1 VIRRDKTR
9 EIPLPF
15 APPGKEVEVIRIV
28 GGEGMKHRLMNLA
41 IHPGSRI
48 KLLSA
53 FGRGRL
59 VVQTGETRIA
69 LGRGISYHIMVNND
83 DN

>member
-1 VIRRDKTR
+1 MCSEKIK

-15 APPGKEVEVIRIV
+15 AQPGREVEVLKIV
-28 GGEGMKHRLMNLA
+28 GGEGMKRRLMNLA

-48 KLLSA
+48 KLLSS

-59 VVQTGETRIA
+59 VVQIGEARVA
-69 LGRGISYHIMVNND
+69 LGRGISYHIMVSNND
-83 DN
+83 A